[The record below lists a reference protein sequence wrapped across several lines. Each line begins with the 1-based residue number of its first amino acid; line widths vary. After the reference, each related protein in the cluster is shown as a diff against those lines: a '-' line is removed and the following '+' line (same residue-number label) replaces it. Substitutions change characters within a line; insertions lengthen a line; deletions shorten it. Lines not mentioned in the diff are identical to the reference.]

1 MVFSLQSA
9 GNRGYVLQLCNAIRL
24 QADTMPPTEFLRT
37 YLNSHEQWRN
47 FLGDLREATLQQQ
60 TPGLG
65 FEVRTTSHAYMLEIS
80 SPAFAQHI
88 SKLSYV
94 VISCASVHC
103 LRSTPAGSRI
113 LRLAHV
119 SAYCHSCWNEHNA
132 SSHCCLVRRFQV
144 PVVPRYFSN
153 GPEHLGNQ
161 QPPED
166 GGIDH
171 G

>member
-1 MVFSLQSA
+1 MLPHAYHCHMQHTVVLQSA

-37 YLNSHEQWRN
+37 YLSSHEQWRN
-47 FLGDLREATLQQQ
+47 FVGVLREATLQQQ

-65 FEVRTTSHAYMLEIS
+65 FEVSKLINADFELKAASSGILGASSCIS
-80 SPAFAQHI
+80 SCHQLRRPSTRTCAQRQPF
-88 SKLSYV
+88 V
-94 VISCASVHC
+94 VS
-103 LRSTPAGSRI
+103 
-113 LRLAHV
+113 HV
-119 SAYCHSCWNEHNA
+119 SVLPRLC
-132 SSHCCLVRRFQV
+132 QV
-144 PVVPRYFSN
+144 PVVPRYYSN
-153 GPEHLGNQ
+153 GPENLGNQ